1 MIPTIH
7 KHLLTAVIAP
17 HGITDIIHATKHNAT
32 TELVAWNGASLA
44 SSWFLS
50 QHIPI
55 ILDEMFII
63 ASIVHFRH
71 DMPVLGQELARV
83 PKYVLSGA
91 LLFASIRYDPNIL
104 FGYMV
109 LLHVPNHYIMNWKFM
124 KDEPYQNIGLVVAF
138 SLLLVFSGE
147 YFPWIFDS
155 QLLFD
160 MSKGIIVSHV
170 IYNEKNIHNRA
181 TTSF

>member
-1 MIPTIH
+1 MISTFH

-17 HGITDIIHATKHNAT
+17 HGITDIIHAAKHNAT
-32 TELVAWNGASLA
+32 TELVAWNGASLV
-44 SSWFLS
+44 SSWVLS

-55 ILDEMFII
+55 ILDEAFIL
-63 ASIVHFRH
+63 ASIIHFRH
-71 DMPVLGQELARV
+71 DMPVLGEGLLMRI
-83 PKYVLSGA
+83 PKYVLSGT
-91 LLFASIRYDPNIL
+91 LLFASIQYEPNIL

-109 LLHVPNHYIMNWKFM
+109 LSHVPNHYRMNWKFI

-147 YFPWIFDS
+147 YFPWMFDS

-160 MSKGIIVSHV
+160 MSKGIIIGHI
-170 IYNEKNIHNRA
+170 IYNEKNIHSNK
-181 TTSF
+181 